1 MKSAILTKTT
11 ENVNSI
17 WKSQHL
23 LKSEIMNEALDAVEK
38 DLLSKKDCSE
48 HIRLIEQCLKSS
60 DASVRRKASW
70 CLAKMGQN
78 KTQNTDIYELL
89 LKLACDDDSEVR
101 ENMLWGIGEIAGAG
115 IGDERSVLV
124 ICHGLSDENPR
135 IRGMAAW
142 AAERI
147 MSKLGI
153 FSDELSE
160 KLNELKDD
168 PSPYVRKSAS
178 FAEECL
184 KKRL

>member
-1 MKSAILTKTT
+1 MKSAILTKITK
-11 ENVNSI
+11 NANSI
-17 WKSQHL
+17 WKSRC
-23 LKSEIMNEALDAVEK
+23 LKSEIMNEALEAVEK

-48 HIRLIEQCLKSS
+48 YICLIEECLKSS

-78 KTQNTDIYELL
+78 KTQNADVYELL
-89 LKLACDDDSEVR
+89 LNLPCGDDSEIK

-147 MSKLGI
+147 MSRLGM

-160 KLNELKDD
+160 KLHELKND
-168 PSPYVRKSAS
+168 PSPYVRKSVS
-178 FAEECL
+178 FADEYL